1 MRGPRERVDERR
13 MMAHT
18 RMSTT
23 IADVQL
29 DDLLTSAVGR
39 FGRPA
44 RTIDWSDPEDAP
56 ARIRTVARMRDRLSS
71 GDYHIDEALVASA
84 IIVRVCDIGLK
95 TRLR

>member
-1 MRGPRERVDERR
+1 

-18 RMSTT
+18 RMSNTLP
-23 IADVQL
+23 DVQL

-56 ARIRTVARMRDRLSS
+56 ARIRTVARMRDRLSA
-71 GDYHIDEALVASA
+71 GDYRIDEALVASA
-84 IIVRVCDIGLK
+84 IIDRVCDIGL
-95 TRLR
+95 TSRLR